1 MNDPIRIRAY
11 IDHFIFRSAETGY
24 GVADLVLSDED
35 SAIHDY
41 DPELTAVGVLS
52 GCSEGDTIEAE
63 GSFTVHPVYGEQ
75 FKITSFR
82 VILPTDAVSVERYLA
97 SGAVKGVGK
106 VLARKIVK
114 RFGDDSFR
122 IMEEEPERLSEIKG
136 ISPRM
141 AREIGIRIKEK
152 HDQRELTMF
161 LQEAGITGTLAAK
174 VIKRYKDDIRRILKE
189 NPYRLAEEIEGVGFR
204 RADEIARRMG
214 IRADAEFR
222 VESGIMYALE
232 QAGADGHMYL
242 PEAVLTD
249 RTLRLLDL
257 EHDTGNDEL
266 ISHGLRDLTAD
277 GRILIETGYPAGE
290 APVYDRRSYREECV
304 ISALL
309 TALAAYSGENEIAD
323 RDIDAV
329 EKEMGISLDMTQRQ
343 AVKEAVTGGVLILTG
358 GPGTGKTTTLGAIL
372 RMFVRLG
379 KSFVLAAPTGRAA
392 KRMTEATGFEAGTIH
407 RLLEV
412 SVRDSDDETG
422 ISHAFFNRN
431 EDNRLEADA
440 VLIDE
445 MSMVDTRL
453 FCALLKAISPGTH
466 LVLIGDA
473 AQLPSVGPGQVLH
486 DLIDSHAFPVVALT
500 NIFRQAAESSI
511 VVNAHRINAGEAPVM
526 DNKSRDF
533 FFIERSDHAAIVEQM
548 VTLIKNR
555 LPRYVEASPSEIQV
569 LTPMRKGALGAD
581 QLNISLQQV
590 LNPERYG
597 ISEWHQGDRIW
608 REGDRVM
615 QIKNDYGAEWVV
627 TGKNGIVIDRGA
639 GLFNGDMGVIKRI
652 DSTLEEVTVIFD
664 ESREVR
670 IPFSDMEDLDLA
682 YATTIHKAQGSEY
695 PAVLIPLLGGPPV
708 LLNRNLL
715 YTAVTRAK
723 RCVVILGSRDTVAR
737 MAANAEEMKRY
748 TGLIRRIEELR

>member
-1 MNDPIRIRAY
+1 MNDPVRIRAY

-24 GVADLVLSDED
+24 GVADLVLSEED
-35 SAIHDY
+35 SAIHD
-41 DPELTAVGVLS
+41 DDAELTAVGVLS
-52 GCSEGDTIEAE
+52 GCSEGDSIEAE

-75 FKITSFR
+75 FKIASFR

-122 IMEEEPERLSEIKG
+122 IMEDEPERLSEIKG

-161 LQEAGITGTLAAK
+161 LQEAGITGSLVTK

-189 NPYRLAEEIEGVGFR
+189 NPYRLAEEIEGVGFK

-242 PEAVLTD
+242 PEAVLKD

-257 EHDTGNDEL
+257 EHDAGNDEL
-266 ISHGLRDLTAD
+266 ISVGLRNLTAD

-290 APVYDRRSYREECV
+290 APVYDRRAYREECTV
-304 ISALL
+304 SALL
-309 TALAAYSGENEIAD
+309 SALAEYSGENGIAD
-323 RDIDAV
+323 SDIDAV
-329 EKEMGISLDMTQRQ
+329 ETEMGISLDETQRQ

-412 SVRDSDDETG
+412 SVRDSDDDTG
-422 ISHAFFNRN
+422 IRHAFFNRN

-453 FCALLKAISPGTH
+453 FCALLRAIPPGTH

-486 DLIDSHAFPVVALT
+486 DLIDSHRFPVVALT

-511 VVNAHRINAGEAPVM
+511 VINAHRINAGEAPVL

-548 VTLIKNR
+548 VALIKDR
-555 LPRYVEASPSEIQV
+555 LPRYVEASSSEIQV

-590 LNPERYG
+590 LNPPRYG
-597 ISEWHQGDRIW
+597 VSEWHQGDRIW

-627 TGKNGIVIDRGA
+627 TGKNGIVTDRGA
-639 GLFNGDMGVIKRI
+639 GLFNGDMGVIKSI
-652 DSTLEEVTVIFD
+652 DSTLEEVTVLFD

-670 IPFSDMEDLDLA
+670 IPFSDMDDLDLA

-715 YTAVTRAK
+715 YTAVTRARK
-723 RCVVILGSRDTVAR
+723 CVVILGSRETVAR
-737 MAANAEEMKRY
+737 MAGNAEEMKRY
-748 TGLIRRIEELR
+748 TGLVRRLEELR